1 MSDVLVVG
9 DALLDIHAAPADA
22 IRPGGDV
29 PAAVRLGVGG
39 QGANLAVRLARRGL
53 SVRLACAVGDDAAAP
68 LVRTSLYRAGVT
80 IVPMPAR
87 STGAVVIVVDAV
99 GERTML
105 SDRVAFRPAVAARL
119 PELAATVDWVVVSG
133 YLLEERG
140 SPLERSAAGGAR
152 RMLVASPFRDAD
164 AWRAGL
170 ERFGPDLLVVNHTEA
185 AALSG
190 MDPDQPAVDL
200 AAALAE
206 GAAAETVVVTHVRG
220 AAAVTATGPP
230 IGIDVEPDA
239 SVVDTTGAGDAFAAT
254 LLAELHRAWPP
265 EPEGLRAAMT
275 RAVSVATAVARVVGA
290 QVPVPQED
298 GVAR

>member
-1 MSDVLVVG
+1 MTDVLVVG
-9 DALLDIHAAPADA
+9 DALLDIHAAPAAA

-53 SVRLACAVGDDAAAP
+53 RVRLACAVGDDAAAP

-87 STGAVVIVVDAV
+87 STGAVVIVVDPS

-105 SDRVAFRPAVAARL
+105 SDRVAFRPAVASRL
-119 PELAATVDWVVVSG
+119 PELAATADWVVVSG
-133 YLLEERG
+133 YLLEECG
-140 SPLERSAAGGAR
+140 SPLDRSAAGGAR

-164 AWRAGL
+164 AWRSGL

-185 AALSG
+185 AALAG
-190 MDPDQPAVDL
+190 VDPDRPAGEL
-200 AAALAE
+200 AATLAE
-206 GAAAETVVVTHVRG
+206 RAAAQSVVVTHVRG
-220 AAAVTATGPP
+220 AAAARGTTAT
-230 IGIDVEPDA
+230 IEVSVEPDV

-254 LLAELHRAWPP
+254 LLAELHGTWPP
-265 EPEGLRAAMT
+265 APDALRAAMT
-275 RAVSVATAVARVVGA
+275 RAVSIATAVSRVIGA
-290 QVPVPQED
+290 QAPVPEED
-298 GVAR
+298 VVAP